1 MASRYIQ
8 HEPGDEVPVEVIA
21 DTNGDMAT
29 AGDLVQIEGENNQ
42 YTTVEQ
48 NDAADGEAVGM
59 LATDGRDY
67 DSSTSYS
74 DGDSAGE
81 ATLYLFHPVLWL
93 DPTSGYSSPSAG
105 DLVQEADAGD
115 VEAYTGATATAVGTL
130 TNDLGH
136 DGSGGLETTAGS
148 DSDVDLAD
156 AVPFGQVFSTRV
168 RSLHVGDRVAVIKYR

>member
-1 MASRYIQ
+1 MSSRYIA

-21 DTNGDMAT
+21 DSNGDMAT
-29 AGDLVQIEGENNQ
+29 AGDLVQVEGENDSF
-42 YTTVEQ
+42 TTVEQ
-48 NDAADGEAVGM
+48 NDAADGKAVGM

-93 DPTSGYSSPSAG
+93 DPASGYSSPTAG

-115 VEAYTGATATAVGTL
+115 VEAYTGATATGVGTV
-130 TNDLGH
+130 TNTLGV
-136 DGSGGLETTAGS
+136 DGSGTFEN
-148 DSDVDLAD
+148 DSGADVDVSMAD
-156 AVPFGQVFSTRV
+156 VVPFGQVFSTRV
-168 RSLHVGDRVAVIKYR
+168 RSLHVGDRVAVIKFR